1 MPFLRDFGGGLSHR
15 WLQRWLD
22 RDPYSNTLPYV
33 SFDPDTGVYCNQDD
47 TLGFLWECLPLAFA
61 GMKTVATLEGLF
73 RAGLPEGSVLQLIL
87 YADPYVAPVLAQYAN
102 AQTRHDPMVSGFAG
116 GQVAFLQRA
125 TRASEKLANIPVRNF
140 RLFVAAKLPMSSRE
154 AQGEM
159 WQDIQRQLQET
170 LVGAQLAP
178 RAMPP
183 ADLLELMRRF
193 FNQHESGNIRHWDE
207 TLPLRKQMIYAET
220 AIDDLDREM
229 KVGDRH
235 FRCMTP
241 KAYPKEVN
249 ALQSNELFGGV
260 MGLIDD
266 PNQIQTPFLCSVNVL
281 FANQSLRGTLHAK
294 CNLVLQQQAFGSYA
308 PSLKRRQEEYLRATD
323 DLERGVQFVRVMPT
337 LWVWDEAPEKAVD
350 AITRARRIW
359 DAKAYVMQEDRT
371 ILKVLL
377 AASLP
382 FGLYATPA
390 NIDNLV
396 RDFIVD
402 VPAVVPTLPV
412 QADFAGAGRIPKV
425 LFVGR
430 KGQIAGLDF
439 FDRDA
444 PNHNC
449 LLLGSSGSG
458 KSFFINNVAFS
469 YHSTGALIRIIDI
482 GRSYLK
488 LANMIPGARFLDFTP
503 QANIS
508 LNPFTFIQEPD
519 EELKSV
525 GAVIAQMAFA
535 NSPRQ
540 APTDIQVQLIQD
552 AVRWAW
558 KTLGPA
564 ANVDTVHAFLDD
576 YPNRGKEVGLNG
588 FAKTREIIATAH
600 TLAYQLKEFTS
611 EGTYAKFFS
620 GPATFDIRSD
630 EFVVL
635 ELESL
640 KSIPAL
646 YRVITLQVINAVT
659 QDLYLSDRSRERLCI
674 FDEAWQFLSETG
686 GGGGQMLAPVIA
698 EGYRRARKYN
708 GAFFIVSQSLLDLPK
723 FGEVGE
729 IINGNSAFKI
739 FLESSD
745 MGKARDLGLIDYD
758 DFTLNIL
765 KSLKSKRPKYSELF
779 LDSPFGR
786 GCLRLAVDDYAY
798 YVCTSDAREYAQ
810 IEQLVASG
818 HSYDHAIRTMAAERA
833 QRL

>member
-1 MPFLRDFGGGLSHR
+1 MTYLRDSGGGLSTR
-15 WLQRWLD
+15 WLRRMLD
-22 RDPYSNTLPYV
+22 RDPYSNVLPYI
-33 SFDPDTGVYCNQDD
+33 SYDPETGVYCNQDD
-47 TLGFLWECLPLAFA
+47 TIGFLWECLPLAFA
-61 GMKTVATLEGLF
+61 GTKTVATLEGLF
-73 RAGLPEGSVLQLIL
+73 RAGLPEGSVLQMIL
-87 YADPYVAPVLAQYAN
+87 YADPYVAPVLNQYAM
-102 AQTRHDPMVSGFAG
+102 ARVRHDPMVNGFAN
-116 GQVAFLQRA
+116 GQAAFLQRA
-125 TRASEKLANIPVRNF
+125 TQASERLANIPVRNF
-140 RLFVAAKLPMSSRE
+140 RLFVAVKLPVSSRE
-154 AQGEM
+154 AQGDM

-170 LVGAQLAP
+170 LIGAQLAP

-183 ADLLELMRRF
+183 EDLVEVLRRF
-193 FNQHESGNIRHWDE
+193 FNRHEADSIRCWDE
-207 TLPLRKQMIYAET
+207 TLPLRKQLIYAET
-220 AIDDLDREM
+220 AIDDLDREL
-229 KVGDRH
+229 KIGDRY

-241 KAYPKEVN
+241 KAYPKQVN

-266 PNQIQTPFLCSVNVL
+266 PNQIQTPFLCSVNVI
-281 FANQSLRGTLHAK
+281 FANQSLRGKLHAK

-308 PSLKRRQEEYLRATD
+308 PSLRRRQEEYLRATD

-337 LWVWDEAPEKAVD
+337 LWVWDETPEKAVD

-359 DAKAYVMQEDRT
+359 DAKAYSMQEDRT
-371 ILKVLL
+371 ILKILL
-377 AASLP
+377 TASLP

-412 QADFAGAGRIPKV
+412 QADFAGAGKIPKM

-503 QANIS
+503 QATLS

-540 APTDIQVQLIQD
+540 VPTDIQVQLIQD

-558 KTLGPA
+558 KTMGA
-564 ANVDTVHAFLDD
+564 EANVDTVHAFLYD
-576 YPNRGKEVGLNG
+576 YPNLGKEVGLNG
-588 FAKTREIIATAH
+588 FAKTPEIITTAH

-611 EGTYAKFFS
+611 EGTYAKFFA
-620 GPATFDIRSD
+620 GPSSFDIRSD

-729 IINGNSAFKI
+729 IVNGNSAFKI

-745 MGKARDLGLIDYD
+745 MSKARDLGLIDYD

-765 KSLKSKRPKYSELF
+765 RSLKSKRPKYSELF

-798 YVCTSDAREYAQ
+798 YVCTSDAKEYAQ
-810 IEQLVASG
+810 IEQLVAQG
-818 HSYDHAIRTMAAERA
+818 HTYDLAIRAMAAERA
-833 QRL
+833 KRL